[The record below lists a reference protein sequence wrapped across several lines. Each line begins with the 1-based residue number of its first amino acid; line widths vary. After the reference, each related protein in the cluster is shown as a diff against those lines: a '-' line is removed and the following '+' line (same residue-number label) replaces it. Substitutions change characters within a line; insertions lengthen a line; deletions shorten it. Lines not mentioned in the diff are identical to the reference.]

1 MPQVATKTILKKF
14 RKAVGLLLALLL
26 YVSPVHSVL
35 GQQDTRDSLALTLR
49 VLEKQGLDTIQP
61 QRHIN
66 LIIELGAAYRFVK
79 LDSLFRLSNRAL
91 ALSRNR
97 QYTLGECKA
106 LGNIG
111 DFYSDKG
118 ETEKAIRYYQQ
129 SFLLADSLNKK
140 TIKAGILNDLG
151 AQYSYLGNYAE
162 ALKSYLRG
170 IDLAQEIDDKL
181 MLSIINENIAGL
193 YSSQKEF
200 GEALEFYQEVQKLN
214 EAIGNEITTAET
226 FSNLGS
232 LYSDMG
238 KPKLAMRY
246 VNESI
251 AILEKN
257 EIYDWL
263 AFAYGVKGEIYLAQ
277 EKYKWALHWFDQSQ
291 LLHKNLEDDR
301 SRIDLL
307 NGLAASYL
315 GLGEDTISSR
325 YALQGYSI
333 SKKIKSLEGQR
344 DCAETLY
351 RINKNG
357 NDFEKALYYHE
368 IFQALSD
375 SLYKDENKKTLTL
388 LKTKINY
395 DKQKEEL
402 ISSNQKA
409 LARQRNYV
417 NLSIIILIVLL
428 AAAIPLYFNQ
438 KKLKR
443 LYKELQVNTKNLRD
457 REAELAGINKTK
469 DRLFSIIGHDLR
481 GPIGALQGMLKLFSS
496 GDIARKDFS
505 KFVPKLK
512 SDVDHILFTLNNLL
526 SWGHAQLNGTVSRP
540 KMVSINKLVAS
551 NINLMSEMASKK
563 AIKIIDQIP
572 ENSLAFADE
581 DHIDVVLRN
590 LLSNSIK
597 FTPKNGLITLEAEED
612 SEHWKIKV
620 RDTGIGMDQSTQQ
633 HIFSE
638 NSNITTY
645 GTNDEKGTGIGLSLC
660 QEMVAKNRGKIW
672 VESAPK
678 KGSTFYF
685 TLPKVTKRYQKAS

>member
-1 MPQVATKTILKKF
+1 MPQAAANITFISLPKV
-14 RKAVGLLLALLL
+14 VGFFIVLLLCL
-26 YVSPVHSVL
+26 SPSHVVYS
-35 GQQDTRDSLALTLR
+35 QQDTRDSLALTIR
-49 VLEKQGLDTIQP
+49 VFEKKGLDTLQS
-61 QRHIN
+61 QRYIN
-66 LIIELGAAYRFVK
+66 LINQLGRSYRFVK
-79 LDSLFRLSNRAL
+79 LDSLYNLSNRAL
-91 ALSRNR
+91 SLSKAL
-97 QYTLGECKA
+97 QYTLGECQA
-106 LGNIG
+106 LTNIG
-111 DFYSDKG
+111 DYYSDKG
-118 ETEKAIRYYQQ
+118 ESEKSISYYQQ
-129 SFLLADSLNKK
+129 SFILADSLGNAE
-140 TIKAGILNDLG
+140 IKAGILNDLG
-151 AQYSYLGNYAE
+151 AEYSYSGNYAD
-162 ALKSYLRG
+162 ALKSYLKG
-170 IDLAQEIDDKL
+170 IDLAMEIDNKL

-193 YSSQKEF
+193 YSSQKEY
-200 GEALEFYQEVQKLN
+200 GEALEFYEEVQKLN
-214 EAIGNEITTAET
+214 EAIGDELIMAET
-226 FSNLGS
+226 FSNLGE
-232 LYSDMG
+232 LYSEIG
-238 KPKLAMRY
+238 QHQLAMQY
-246 VNESI
+246 VNKSI

-277 EKYKWALHWFDQSQ
+277 EKYRWALHWYDQSQ

-325 YALQGYSI
+325 YALQGYTI

-388 LKTKINY
+388 LKTQINY
-395 DKQKEEL
+395 DKQKAEL
-402 ISSNQKA
+402 ISTNQKA

-417 NLSIIILIVLL
+417 NLSIIVLIVLL

-443 LYKELQVNTKNLRD
+443 LYKELQVNTKNLRN
-457 REAELAGINKTK
+457 REAELDGINKTK
-469 DRLFSIIGHDLR
+469 DKLFSIIGHDLR

-496 GDIARKDFS
+496 GDIAKKDFS
-505 KFVPKLK
+505 RFIPKLK

-551 NINLMSEMASKK
+551 NVNLMSEMANKK
-563 AIKIIDQIP
+563 SIKIIDQIP

-581 DHIDVVLRN
+581 NHIDVVLRN

-620 RDTGIGMDQSTQQ
+620 RDTGIGMDESTQQ

-645 GTNDEKGTGIGLSLC
+645 GTNDEKGTGLGLYLC
-660 QEMVAKNRGKIW
+660 QEMVVKNRGRIW
-672 VESAPK
+672 VESTPK